1 MPGFN
6 IDGLV
11 SNLDTTGIVNAII
24 EAERGNVE
32 LLEQRQETATKE
44 LTTYNAI
51 SAKIL
56 ALKAAIQPL
65 LKDNA
70 YDAVTLDVSD
80 ETAVSV
86 TATGTV
92 APGTYTLNVD
102 RLATNHQVASQGYD
116 DPATASLGTGT
127 ITIGLG
133 TASAQTIN
141 IDAGNNTLTGL
152 KNAINAA
159 NAGVTASI
167 ISDGSSANA
176 YRLVLTANKTGLDN
190 QITVTSN
197 LSGGAAPDF
206 TTASFD
212 TVETVGNHTGTSAM
226 THGAGSS
233 YTGSTNKAYT
243 FTVAGSG
250 EQTVGSG
257 TITLDWTDGTN
268 SGTIDVDAADTEVAL
283 TGDGADGLTVS
294 LGAGTLVAGEQFQV
308 QTFAPLLQE
317 ARDAQVSIGSSRNGG
332 SPIVVTSS
340 SNEIE
345 NVIEGVTIRL
355 KTDTIVPLTITAN
368 TDRDTV
374 KSNITTFLNAYN
386 DVMKDIDKQFEY
398 NPDTEEGGLLIGDQ
412 FLLAM
417 QSGLRSHMNGAIDGL
432 PKGMNMLR
440 SIGIQTA
447 ANGLMTL
454 VNSNELYDALNE
466 DINSVADLFK
476 NSGTSSNSLI
486 SVLSAGDDAVETSD
500 GYEVNI
506 TQAATKTVL
515 QGKSI
520 ANPSLSPLTLT
531 TANNTLRFVA
541 DGIASQDLVLS
552 AKTYNTGAELASEL
566 QSKINADPNLGERGV
581 TAEWV
586 DNGDTGY
593 IKLTSGSYG
602 SSSRITM
609 QKDSSTALSALGL
622 DSGTQVLTGR
632 DVEGTINGEAAT
644 GSGRLLTGREDNATT
659 AGIRLEV
666 RMEQSDVTPLAD
678 ATITFTRGFA
688 ARLNRAVESISR
700 SETGSMARRTSGLEA
715 EIDDIK
721 TQIAD
726 QEERLEV
733 RRQKLFARFIELER
747 TLSDLQSQSSF
758 LDQQLMQLSS
768 NTSQITGKQ

>member
-32 LLEQRQETATKE
+32 LLEQRQETATNE

-80 ETAVSV
+80 ETAVNV

-116 DPATASLGTGT
+116 DPATTSLGTGT

-167 ISDGSSANA
+167 INDGSSANA

-197 LSGGAAPDF
+197 LTGGAAPDF
-206 TTASFD
+206 TTAAFD
-212 TVETVGNHTGTSAM
+212 TVETVGNHTGTSVM

-233 YTGSTNKAYT
+233 YTGNTNKTYT

-250 EQTVGSG
+250 EQTIGSG
-257 TITLDWTDGTN
+257 TITLNWSDGTN
-268 SGTIDVDAADTEVAL
+268 TGTIEVDAADTEIAL
-283 TGDGADGLTVS
+283 TGDGSDGLTVS

-308 QTFAPLLQE
+308 QAFAPLLQE
-317 ARDAQVSIGSSRNGG
+317 ARDAQVSIGSSKNGG
-332 SPIVVTSS
+332 SPIVITSS

-345 NVIEGVTIRL
+345 NVIEGVTIQL

-368 TDRDTV
+368 TDRETV
-374 KSNITTFLNAYN
+374 KSNINTFLNAYN

-417 QSGLRSHMNGAIDGL
+417 QSGLRSHMNGAVDGL

-454 VNSNELYDALNE
+454 VNSSELYDALNE
-466 DINSVADLFK
+466 DINSVANLFK

-486 SVLSAGDDAVETSD
+486 SFLSAGDDAVETSE

-520 ANPSLSPLTLT
+520 ASLSLSPLTLT
-531 TANNTLRFVA
+531 TANNTLRIVA

-552 AKTYNTGAELASEL
+552 AKTYNSGAELAAEL

-593 IKLTSGSYG
+593 IKMTSGSYG
-602 SSSRITM
+602 SSSRIIM
-609 QKDSSTALSALGL
+609 QKDNSTALSALGL
-622 DSGTQVLTGR
+622 DSGTQDISGR

-644 GSGRLLTGREDNATT
+644 GSGRLLTGDKDNATT
-659 AGIRLEV
+659 AGVRLEV
-666 RMEQSDVTPLAD
+666 RMEQSDVVAGAD

-700 SETGSMARRTSGLEA
+700 SETGSMARRTSGIEA

-721 TQIAD
+721 KQIAD

-758 LDQQLMQLSS
+758 LDQQLMQLSA
-768 NTSQITGKQ
+768 NTSQITGKK